1 MSMASDKATEDHWA
15 SLKEAG
21 TYSGLRFLFFLNR
34 VFGRRIYSLVIYP
47 VALYFVI
54 FNKKSRIAS
63 QKYLQLHWNK
73 SPEVLKKKPNIFN
86 SIIHFKHFAEA
97 ILDKGLAW
105 SSDMK
110 EDTFVISDTSFID
123 ELMSDKRGQLIIG
136 SHFGNLEYCRGFM
149 QRYKD
154 KIINILVY
162 DKHSANFVGVMQTI
176 NPDSRVN
183 VFQVDEFDVATILL
197 LKQKVDA
204 GEWVFIAGDRI
215 PLAGIEHTVDVMF
228 LEEKA
233 KLPIGPY
240 LLAKALACPVK
251 LMFGYRHL
259 EYQDNKIFFDVV
271 RLTDGLTFTRKNRN
285 EVIQNYAQQFISALE
300 CHCLSAPYQWFNFY
314 DFWADETSSTPI
326 ITGKG
331 ANI

>member
-1 MSMASDKATEDHWA
+1 MSMAPDKATEDHWA

-34 VFGRRIYSLVIYP
+34 VFGRRVYSLVIYP

-54 FNKKSRIAS
+54 FNKKSRRAS
-63 QKYLQLHWNK
+63 QQYLQLHWSKN
-73 SPEVLKKKPNIFN
+73 PEVLNKKPNIFN
-86 SIIHFKHFAEA
+86 SVIHFKYFAEA

-105 SSDMK
+105 SSDIQ
-110 EDTFVISDTSFID
+110 EENFVISDTSLID
-123 ELMSDKRGQLIIG
+123 ELMADKRGQLIIG

-154 KIINILVY
+154 KVINILVY

-197 LKQKVDA
+197 LKQKIDV

-215 PLAGIEHTVDVMF
+215 PLAGVEHTVDVVFMDK
-228 LEEKA
+228 KA

-251 LMFGYRHL
+251 LMFGYRHPK
-259 EYQDNKIFFDVV
+259 YHDKKVYFDVV
-271 RLTDGLTFTRKNRN
+271 KFSENLSFTRKNRSV
-285 EVIQNYAQQFISALE
+285 VIQSYAQQFISAIE
-300 CHCLSAPYQWFNFY
+300 NHCLNAPYQWFNFY
-314 DFWADETSSTPI
+314 DFWADETSSASI
-326 ITGKG
+326 IASKG
-331 ANI
+331 EKV